1 MTHCTSLFNHISLI
15 LDYKTQAL
23 LLGPS
28 ELYVQQLTQ
37 KSSHL
42 DLAWC
47 CCLRCWYKPLNIYTC
62 NMSTTVF
69 TMFHWD
75 LRPSTMTVKP
85 RALHF
90 SLPDRA
96 AGLLTFDMLELNY
109 FRVASETVVYTSARL
124 QVSPGNAEQV
134 VQSSAELLHAGLIWA
149 ERDGQDE
156 ATASILPPWR
166 HTIRDRTH
174 QITKSRCDKPR
185 VFESVLLPDRKA
197 SFFLR
202 MGRMMVASMLTIDI
216 CGGVSA
222 SVPWTVINHWAITD
236 SFKEG
241 SSL

>member
-1 MTHCTSLFNHISLI
+1 
-15 LDYKTQAL
+15 
-23 LLGPS
+23 
-28 ELYVQQLTQ
+28 
-37 KSSHL
+37 
-42 DLAWC
+42 
-47 CCLRCWYKPLNIYTC
+47 
-62 NMSTTVF
+62 MSTTVF
-69 TMFHWD
+69 TVFHWD

-96 AGLLTFDMLELNY
+96 AELLIFDMLELNY
-109 FRVASETVVYTSARL
+109 VGVASETVVSTSARL

-156 ATASILPPWR
+156 SAASILPPWR
-166 HTIRDRTH
+166 RTNRDGTH
-174 QITKSRCDKPR
+174 PITKTRCDKPHS
-185 VFESVLLPDRKA
+185 FESVFVPDRKA

-222 SVPWTVINHWAITD
+222 SFPWTVLNHWSITV
-236 SFKEG
+236 SKTELVYG
-241 SSL
+241 SLTLTIRTRILE